1 MEGGEDR
8 ISVLPEVI
16 IHKIMDYL
24 PTKALVQTCTL
35 SKTWYTLQ
43 QSYPCLH
50 FNLDDF
56 SSSGFEHFGESVY
69 NSLNRF
75 QGKGLSLQRVEIIVD
90 QDEGVGHVD
99 SNELC
104 KHAPSWI
111 ELALDVGVKELVVY
125 LGHKSYTFDFWPVS
139 NFTKCYS
146 RTLAC
151 LSVAG
156 FILEKPVSNFPQ
168 CYSKTLACLSV
179 AGFILEKPVSSIFG
193 KFESLAKLVL
203 YNCEIK
209 GSAVLKLTTHFPLLE
224 NLDIIDCF
232 GFESVSVSNLT
243 RMKNLKVLAW
253 GGRPV
258 SIEVAAPSLEILCLE
273 SKTISM
279 CGCHN
284 LTFLLLHDVVLSEK
298 ELYCILSEL
307 PVLENLSL
315 VGCCCQ
321 VVKICSQRLKTLIL
335 EDSFVMTIELV
346 TPSLNTFILGCG
358 DGDWPLINIV
368 DRHCLNNLLLHHT
381 RITDQELLDF
391 ISELPQLEYLWI
403 SECSELERVKISGQ
417 NLKRL
422 CITGGL
428 MLKLESIEVD
438 TPNLCSFCVT
448 NIPISSSSI
457 VVRQPAVR
465 FEERCRSEEA
475 FWAGKLGEM
484 LHFYLEVS
492 DAAVIDILTSILLE
506 MVCGDVS
513 WDFFECNPGI
523 YIHTS
528 SGGFNYELGRRTK
541 YQVSSN
547 KQQGGRGFN
556 GGKLKWCSET

>member
-16 IHKIMDYL
+16 IHKIMHDL

-35 SKTWYTLQ
+35 SKTWYTFQ

-56 SSSGFEHFGESVY
+56 SSLGFQHFGKSVY

-90 QDEGVGHVD
+90 QVEGVGHVD

-104 KHAPSWI
+104 KQAPSWI
-111 ELALDVGVKELVVY
+111 TLALDIGVKELVVY

-139 NFTKCYS
+139 NF
-146 RTLAC
+146 
-151 LSVAG
+151 
-156 FILEKPVSNFPQ
+156 PQ

-179 AGFILEKPVSSIFG
+179 AGFVLEKPVSSIFG

-209 GSAVLKLTTHFPLLE
+209 GSTVLKLTTHFPLLE
-224 NLDIIDCF
+224 NLDIINCF

-253 GGRPV
+253 EV
-258 SIEVAAPSLEILCLE
+258 HHMSIEVAAPSLEILCLK
-273 SKTISM
+273 SNTISM

-284 LTFLLLHDVVLSEK
+284 LTFLLLHDVVFSEK
-298 ELYCILSEL
+298 ELYCTLSEL
-307 PVLENLSL
+307 TVLENLSL
-315 VGCCCQ
+315 VRCCCQ

-335 EDSFVMTIELV
+335 EDSFVMTIELL
-346 TPSLNTFILGCG
+346 TPYLNTFILACEFQ
-358 DGDWPLINIV
+358 DWPLINIV
-368 DRHCLNNLLLHHT
+368 DHHCLNNLLLHHT

-391 ISELPQLEYLWI
+391 VSEFPLLEYLWI

-457 VVRQPAVR
+457 VVRQLAVR
-465 FEERCRSEEA
+465 FEERCMSDEA

-484 LHFYLEVS
+484 LHFYVEVS

-513 WDFFECNPGI
+513 WDFSEGNPGI
-523 YIHTS
+523 YIRTS
-528 SGGFNYELGRRTK
+528 SGGFK
-541 YQVSSN
+541 
-547 KQQGGRGFN
+547 
-556 GGKLKWCSET
+556 